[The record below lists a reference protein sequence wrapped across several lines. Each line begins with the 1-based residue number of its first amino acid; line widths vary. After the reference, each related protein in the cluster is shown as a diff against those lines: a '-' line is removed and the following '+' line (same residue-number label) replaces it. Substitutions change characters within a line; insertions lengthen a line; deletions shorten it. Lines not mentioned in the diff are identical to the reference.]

1 MRQQTV
7 TAAQMAR
14 KVNASAFPIDDEDW
28 LHAVEVAWRQ
38 LGVQRPRGANEA
50 ESAVFSPRTRL
61 ISAFRSAWI
70 NLLFN
75 RAPYKGDVVNFPGDR
90 PPLYPR
96 TFAGWCPRL
105 ESLELIFYTDAH
117 PKINGR
123 LLFPVSVFRA
133 TAPASSFES
142 LVNFCDPEGNMLWL
156 HQPTWEGIRERFVQ
170 TLIAVHR
177 QLSARRGSLYISLLA
192 VRDEVCRQ
200 LRISSVMF
208 DEFLEHTLDYL
219 PAPGFSWSIA
229 VETDV
234 REDQAS
240 APAQYRRPVYLNGV
254 PHFLLGLA
262 HLRS

>member
-1 MRQQTV
+1 
-7 TAAQMAR
+7 
-14 KVNASAFPIDDEDW
+14 
-28 LHAVEVAWRQ
+28 
-38 LGVQRPRGANEA
+38 
-50 ESAVFSPRTRL
+50 
-61 ISAFRSAWI
+61 
-70 NLLFN
+70 
-75 RAPYKGDVVNFPGDR
+75 
-90 PPLYPR
+90 
-96 TFAGWCPRL
+96 
-105 ESLELIFYTDAH
+105 
-117 PKINGR
+117 
-123 LLFPVSVFRA
+123 
-133 TAPASSFES
+133 
-142 LVNFCDPEGNMLWL
+142 MLWL